1 MSFLEDVFKGGNI
14 VTGVAMGM
22 GARFIAPVV
31 TPMLRPIGKSLLKV
45 GLIAYDQGRIA
56 LAELNEQRSGL
67 VAEARSEL
75 PETGRAEATS
85 EGGAAHPQQTTD
97 AISERR
103 NTQRARPT
111 RRTGGGKK

>member
-14 VTGVAMGM
+14 VTSVAMGI
-22 GARFIAPVV
+22 GVCLIAPVV

-56 LAELNEQRSGL
+56 LAELNEQRSSL
-67 VAEARSEL
+67 IVESRSEV

-103 NTQRARPT
+103 STRRARPT
-111 RRTGGGKK
+111 RQRQRKN